1 MIGYEKRDHIMDFAF
16 SILQCCVTS
25 APCCHLFA
33 LLSATFA
40 EICTQSPVVIK
51 LLFQEKDV
59 QALTSGWFH
68 CIPCTLRSAYKVLL
82 VISNEGSFVVTD
94 YQQECV
100 ILAR

>member
-1 MIGYEKRDHIMDFAF
+1 MRKGTI
-16 SILQCCVTS
+16 SWILRFLYCNAVHVVIC
-25 APCCHLFA
+25 FA